1 MKKIGGYLLFFG
13 IGSFIL
19 YFLDME
25 FILLMWVDTWGE
37 TIGFAIRGA
46 MIVAGAAMYFAGKS
60 DDDEE
65 EETE

>member
-1 MKKIGGYLLFFG
+1 
-13 IGSFIL
+13 
-19 YFLDME
+19 
-25 FILLMWVDTWGE
+25 MWVDTWGE